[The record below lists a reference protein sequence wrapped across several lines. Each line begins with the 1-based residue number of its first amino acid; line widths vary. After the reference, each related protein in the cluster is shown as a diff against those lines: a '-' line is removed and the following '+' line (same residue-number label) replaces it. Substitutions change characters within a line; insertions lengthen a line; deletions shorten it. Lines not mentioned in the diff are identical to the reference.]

1 MKVIISIIWRS
12 HWNSVESLNI
22 PPSLLTPVLIH
33 RNASVFQ
40 QTSDW
45 HPELVVLY
53 SSGVVGNWNLSFHHS
68 IQILFPFHPFE
79 NLLSC
84 WRCSGR
90 SKFLHGKFLV
100 STVDTAHFL
109 LFSASSSISKGGS
122 RKTPSGRVAESRRY
136 RRKTSVRCSNLRR
149 RLLAWTRSSSQVPGA
164 QRPLFSLS

>member
-1 MKVIISIIWRS
+1 MDLCISLHLFWHLCWSSEMHLYSSRRLTDTL
-12 HWNSVESLNI
+12 NSWI
-22 PPSLLTPVLIH
+22 
-33 RNASVFQ
+33 
-40 QTSDW
+40 
-45 HPELVVLY
+45 LY
-53 SSGVVGNWNLSFHHS
+53 SSGVVGKWNLSFHLS
-68 IQILFPFHPFE
+68 IQILFLFYPFE

-84 WRCSGR
+84 WCCLGR

-100 STVDTAHFL
+100 STVPAHFL

-164 QRPLFSLS
+164 QRPLFFSLS